1 MVHVAALREPPVDPG
16 LSFRP
21 LAESDLPAI
30 HRWRN
35 TPHILRWWHEPLTL
49 EQVEAKYRPRITG
62 DEPVRCFIIL
72 ADDTPIGLI
81 QTYRVG
87 DFPEYAECLPMP
99 PDAAGIDLF
108 IGEDAYLHRGLGSRI
123 LRAFVNNVIV
133 PSGVTTVSI
142 DPSAENRIAIRAYE
156 KAGFR
161 HLLTTQLPDLPEP
174 TYLMTLSINSIP

>member
-1 MVHVAALREPPVDPG
+1 
-16 LSFRP
+16 
-21 LAESDLPAI
+21 
-30 HRWRN
+30 
-35 TPHILRWWHEPLTL
+35 
-49 EQVEAKYRPRITG
+49 
-62 DEPVRCFIIL
+62 
-72 ADDTPIGLI
+72 
-81 QTYRVG
+81 
-87 DFPEYAECLPMP
+87 MP